1 MGWGAWMVPELT
13 PEAEFHLQARAR
25 LEVREAL
32 SKRPQDVEDLT
43 ISLAVQNAMLDSVV
57 RKAAQ
62 RIAEL
67 EAREAVRHGEAT
79 NWHKVAQ
86 ELAPR
91 PWWRGL
97 GR

>member
-1 MGWGAWMVPELT
+1 MVPELS
-13 PEAEFHLQARAR
+13 PEAEFQLQARAR

-32 SKRPQDVEDLT
+32 NTRPQAVEDLT
-43 ISLAVQNAMLDSVV
+43 ISLAVQNAMMDSVI
-57 RKAAQ
+57 RKATR

-67 EAREAVRHGEAT
+67 EAREAVREGDARDWRKT
-79 NWHKVAQ
+79 AR

>member
-1 MGWGAWMVPELT
+1 MVPELT
-13 PEAEFHLQARAR
+13 PEAEFQLQARAR

-32 SKRPQDVEDLT
+32 STRPQAVEDLT
-43 ISLAVQNAMLDSVV
+43 ISLAVQAAMMESVI
-57 RKAAQ
+57 RKATK

-67 EAREAVRHGEAT
+67 EAREAARGSEAT
-79 NWHKVAQ
+79 DWHKVAR

-97 GR
+97 GGQ